1 MARRWEIQ
9 TPDAAAAEALSREV
23 GVSPMLGA
31 LLLARGVDT
40 AEAARRF
47 LSPSLKDLH
56 DPGLMRGM
64 EAAVERLVGALRRQ
78 EAVTVWG
85 DYDVDGVTSTSLLK
99 LFLQRIG
106 LVCAYYIPSRMEEG
120 YGLNAEGLRQI
131 AASGTK
137 LLVTVDCGS
146 SDRDEIA
153 LARSMGLDV
162 LVIDHHQVPE
172 ELPEA
177 LALLNPHQP
186 GCGFP
191 AKDLAAVGVA
201 FNLIMALRTRLR
213 QTGLFAD
220 CEEPNLR
227 EYLDLV
233 ALGTLA
239 DVVPLSD
246 ENRVVAQFGLRELAA
261 GRRPG
266 LAALKEVAGLRGGAV
281 SAAQVVF
288 RLAPRLNA
296 IGRLGKADLAVELLT
311 TSSYSRALALAREL
325 DQANSE
331 RQAIEQG
338 IFEEAL
344 RLAQAELERG
354 DQGGLVLAGEG
365 WHVGVVGIV
374 ASRLVDRF
382 GCPVAMIAMQGEEGR
397 GSARGTDDVH
407 LFEALQGCAE
417 HLVAFGGHR
426 AAAGLTVRRERLE
439 AFRRAFLHIIE
450 KQRSGAKGGRA
461 LRLDA
466 EVPPGAWSVEAVGEM
481 SALEPHGPGN
491 PEPLFLGANLGVKSA
506 RVVGREPPYHLKLL
520 LQAGERTFDAI
531 GFRLGDRL
539 PHVLER
545 MDVAYRP
552 EVNAW
557 EGNLGVQL
565 RLVDFRLPGGG

>member
-9 TPDAAAAEALSREV
+9 TPDAAAAAALSREA
-23 GVSPMLGA
+23 GVSQMLGA
-31 LLLARGVDT
+31 LLLARGVKT

-56 DPGLMRGM
+56 EPGLLRGM
-64 EAAVERLVGALRRQ
+64 EAAVERLVTALRRQ
-78 EAVTVWG
+78 ESVAIWG

-106 LVCAYYIPSRMEEG
+106 LLCAFHIPSRVEEG
-120 YGLNAEGLRQI
+120 YGLNPEGLRQI

-137 LLVTVDCGS
+137 LLITVDCGS
-146 SDRDEIA
+146 SDRAEIA
-153 LARSMGLDV
+153 LARSLGLDV
-162 LVIDHHQVPE
+162 VVIDHHQVSE

-186 GCGFP
+186 GCAFP
-191 AKDLAAVGVA
+191 AKDLAAVGVT
-201 FNLIMALRTRLR
+201 FNLVMALRTRLR

-266 LAALKEVAGLRGGAV
+266 LAALKEVAGLRGGTV

-311 TSSYSRALALAREL
+311 TSSYSRALTLAREL

-354 DQGGLVLAGEG
+354 ERGGLVLAGEG

-374 ASRLVDRF
+374 ASRLVERF
-382 GCPVAMIAMQGEEGR
+382 GCPVAMIAMQGDEGR
-397 GSARGTDDVH
+397 GSARGTEDVH

-426 AAAGLTVRRERLE
+426 AAAGLTVRRESLE
-439 AFRRAFLHIIE
+439 VFRRAFLRVLE
-450 KQRSGAKGGRA
+450 AQRAGAKGGRT
-461 LRLDA
+461 LRLDG
-466 EVPPGAWSVEAVGEM
+466 EVPPGAWSLETVGEL

-520 LQAGERTFDAI
+520 LQDGERTFDAI

-539 PHVLER
+539 PQVLER